1 MEASIDILLIDE
13 IETSIHAKYYEKI
26 FSFVILAC
34 KQFNFHLFITTHNM
48 VALDTLLNVQ
58 NYDTNKEDSV
68 SVITLKKDKDSS
80 KTLSIVLLGK
90 RVLSNRVNF
99 GFEIRL

>member
-1 MEASIDILLIDE
+1 MEAI
-13 IETSIHAKYYEKI
+13 
-26 FSFVILAC
+26 
-34 KQFNFHLFITTHNM
+34 
-48 VALDTLLNVQ
+48 DTLLNNQ
-58 NYDTNKEDSV
+58 RYDSNEEDSV
-68 SVITLKKDKDSS
+68 SIITLKKDKDSS